1 MMKNNKG
8 KKGILVTE
16 LQGIPSVLPKKHYVV
31 LITQYFIFTLYFIIM
46 SLWQGRGSIKVYWTK
61 VQIIRDRE
69 ERKFLKNINHQRGRK
84 PGRLSW
90 SLFIA
95 VAVVQSLSCVRFF
108 ATPWIA
114 AHQAPLSSTISW
126 SLLKFMSIESVMLS
140 NHLICH

>member
-84 PGRLSW
+84 PGRLSR

-95 VAVVQSLSCVRFF
+95 VAVVQSLSCVRFLQPHGLQHIRLLCLPPSPG
-108 ATPWIA
+108 ACSNSC
-114 AHQAPLSSTISW
+114 PL
-126 SLLKFMSIESVMLS
+126 
-140 NHLICH
+140 NQ